1 MYLAYFATGGSS
13 LAVYLFGHLDYMVF
27 DASQW
32 VQIPFT
38 DRKTDEIKVPKKK
51 HKTKA
56 KA

>member
-1 MYLAYFATGGSS
+1 MF
-13 LAVYLFGHLDYMVF
+13 F

-38 DRKTDEIKVPKKK
+38 DRKTDEIKEPKKK